1 MLKNDLI
8 ATFSIIAYDPQENEW
23 GVAVASKY
31 LAVGSMVPW
40 AKAGVGA
47 VATQSWGN
55 PSFGPEGLKLLEAGK
70 SPEEVIKILTAADPG
85 RELRQ
90 LAVINK
96 NGKTAVFTGSECSE
110 WAGSIEAKN
119 YSVQGNI
126 LTGEK
131 VVKAVSDKFKKTEAR
146 LAERLTTALAAGQK
160 AGGDQRG
167 RQAAAL
173 FVVKEGAGING
184 LDDRYIDLRVD
195 DHPEPIKELRRLLNL
210 FYKMKADQ

>member
-1 MLKNDLI
+1 MLKKDLI
-8 ATFSIIAYDPQENEW
+8 ATFSIIAYDPEVEAW
-23 GVAVASKY
+23 GIAVASKY

-47 VATQSWGN
+47 IATQSWGN
-55 PSFGPEGLKLLEAGK
+55 PSFGPDGLELLAEAK
-70 SPEEVIKILTAADPG
+70 SPKEVIEILTAADPG

-90 LAVINK
+90 LAVIDK

-110 WAGSIEAKN
+110 WAGSIEGHN
-119 YSVQGNI
+119 YTVQGNL
-126 LTGEK
+126 LTGKE
-131 VVKAVSDKFKKTEAR
+131 VLKALADEFEKTELR
-146 LAERLTTALAAGQK
+146 FAERLVAALKAGQK
-160 AGGDQRG
+160 AGGDKRG

-195 DHPEPIKELRRLLNL
+195 DHPEPIKELERLLEL
-210 FYKMKADQ
+210 FYEMQVD

>member
-1 MLKNDLI
+1 MLKKDLM
-8 ATFSIIAYDPQENEW
+8 ATFSIIAFDPEEEEW

-47 VATQSWGN
+47 IATQSWGN
-55 PSFGPEGLKLLEAGK
+55 PTYGPQGLELLAEGKG
-70 SPEEVIKILTAADPG
+70 PEEVIEILTEADPG

-90 LAVINK
+90 LAVINQ
-96 NGKTAVFTGSECSE
+96 NGETAVFTGKECSE
-110 WAGSIEAKN
+110 WAGSITGKN

-126 LTGEK
+126 LTGEE
-131 VVKAVSDKFKKTEAR
+131 VVEAVSDKFEKTEGP
-146 LAERLTTALAAGQK
+146 LAERLTAALTAGEK
-160 AGGDQRG
+160 AGGDKRG

-195 DHPEPIKELRRLLNL
+195 DHPEPIKELKRLLKL
-210 FYKMKADQ
+210 FYQMKDV

>member
-8 ATFSIIAYDPQENEW
+8 ATFSIIAFDPAEKEW

-47 VATQSWGN
+47 IATQSWGN
-55 PSFGPEGLKLLEAGK
+55 PSYGPDGLELLAEGKN
-70 SPEEVIKILTAADPG
+70 PEKVIKILTDADPG

-90 LAVINK
+90 LAVIDK
-96 NGKTAVFTGSECSE
+96 NGETSVFTGNECSQ
-110 WAGSIEAKN
+110 WAGSIEGKN

-126 LTGEK
+126 LTGKE
-131 VVKAVSDKFKKTEAR
+131 VVEAIAQKFENSGGS
-146 LAERLTTALAAGQK
+146 LAHRLTAALTAGEK
-160 AGGDQRG
+160 AGGDKRG

-173 FVVKEGAGING
+173 FVVKKDAGING

-195 DHPEPIKELRRLLNL
+195 DHPEPIRELKRLLKL
-210 FYKMKADQ
+210 FYEMQAD